1 MRRLLKENPECASF
15 VSRPALVGS
24 SEKLQFVLVRHV
36 KPGGYRGGEENATMR
51 PSNGRIVWP
60 DAKDFAFTV
69 FDDTDG
75 ATIANVRPIYDFLAE
90 QGVRTTKSVWPL
102 RDAHDDRRSA
112 GMDCEDPDYLEW
124 VLGLKASG
132 FEVGLHTVA
141 SGGSRRDR
149 TIEGIE
155 RFRSL
160 FGTEPIT
167 YSTHLSNPE
176 GIYFGP
182 SRLSGPRR
190 ALYELYARK
199 RHRMR
204 FRGHIEGDE
213 FFWGDICRLY
223 VKYVR
228 NFVFA
233 DVNTLAQCPEMPYH
247 DPCKPYVNYW
257 YASSEG
263 QTVDSFVST
272 ISEANQDRLAE
283 AGGACIMY
291 THFAVG
297 FHRKNN
303 LDRRFEQLIRRL
315 ARMNGWFVPVRTLL
329 DFLLETKGPHEL
341 SPPERGRLEWR
352 WLLHK
357 ARVGRT

>member
-1 MRRLLKENPECASF
+1 L
-15 VSRPALVGS
+15 VSRAARIRCSEELPVG
-24 SEKLQFVLVRHV
+24 LVRHV
-36 KPGGYRGGEENATMR
+36 QPGVYRAGQENATMR
-51 PSNGRIVWP
+51 PSEGRIVWP
-60 DAKDFAFTV
+60 GGKDFAFTV
-69 FDDTDG
+69 FDDTDL
-75 ATIANVRPIYDFLAE
+75 ATIANVKPVYDLLAE
-90 QGVRTTKSVWPL
+90 QGILTTKSVWPL
-102 RDAHDDRRSA
+102 RDARDDRRSE
-112 GMDCEDPDYLEW
+112 GMDCEDPEYLEW

-132 FEVGLHTVA
+132 FEIGLHTVA

-182 SRLSGPRR
+182 ARLSGLRR
-190 ALYELYARK
+190 AFYELYARK
-199 RHRMR
+199 HHRMR
-204 FRGHIEGDE
+204 FRGHIEDDE
-213 FFWGDICRLY
+213 FFWGDICRSRG
-223 VKYVR
+223 KYFR

-233 DVNTLAQCPEMPYH
+233 DINTLRQCPEMPYH
-247 DPCKPYVNYW
+247 DPSKPYVNYW
-257 YASSEG
+257 FASSEG

-272 ISEANQDRLAE
+272 ICEANQDRLAE

-297 FHRKNN
+297 FYRNN
-303 LDRRFEQLIRRL
+303 QLNRRFEQLIRRL

-329 DFLLETKGPHEL
+329 NFLLETKGPHEL
-341 SPPERGRLEWR
+341 SPAERRRLEWR

-357 ARVGRT
+357 TRVGRT